1 MIERDRYVPPDETK
15 SQTKKEPP
23 FKIDFRFLLFK
34 LFFPHLQ
41 KRGKREYITAL
52 ILRSSVYLAISFGLS
67 ILFGTLMFFMDD
79 LFMISTLTWSP
90 DQILVLPFV
99 FIFLVEF
106 LTAETLV
113 TIFILTIVLP
123 FFIAGITTSY
133 IWKNEARDLVL
144 ISSVITFA
152 LFILLHLSQ
161 ELLFTSFGNVRA
173 AILSNF
179 IYYGYVMIF
188 AFSFLIFS
196 ALGGYVGVQTGK
208 LIIKIRAVKKGAKV
222 SFSPLILPEMPLSV
236 KTIFDLE
243 LPSLEEEEQFSKL
256 SLVYLNQKV
265 ERVLRTSR
273 SKTCT
278 YFEGGECA
286 YLGYVTASHKYQI
299 CVREF
304 WPVCKVYAF
313 LKQSSKIME
322 EVNREEKNVRKS

>member
-15 SQTKKEPP
+15 TQTKKDPP
-23 FKIDFRFLLFK
+23 FKIDFRFLLYR

-52 ILRSSVYLAISFGLS
+52 ILRSSLYLAISFGLS
-67 ILFGTLMFFMDD
+67 ILSGTLLFFMDD

-106 LTAETLV
+106 YTAEALV
-113 TIFILTIVLP
+113 TFFMLNIILP

-144 ISSVITFA
+144 ISSFITFT

-161 ELLFTSFGNVRA
+161 ELLFTSFGTVRA

-179 IYYGYVMIF
+179 IYYGYVMMF

-196 ALGGYVGVQTGK
+196 ALGGYLGVQTGK

-243 LPSLEEEEQFSKL
+243 LPSLEEEQFSKL

-265 ERVLRTSR
+265 ERILRKTR

-278 YFEGGECA
+278 YFEDGECA

-299 CVREF
+299 CMREY
-304 WPVCKVYAF
+304 WPICKVYAF
-313 LKQSSKIME
+313 LKQSSKIIE
-322 EVNREEKNVRKS
+322 EINREEKSVKES

>member
-15 SQTKKEPP
+15 PKTKKEPP
-23 FKIDFRFLLFK
+23 FKIDFRFLLYRF
-34 LFFPHLQ
+34 FFPHLQ

-52 ILRSSVYLAISFGLS
+52 ILRGSVYLAISFSLS
-67 ILFGTLMFFMDD
+67 ILFGTLLFFIDD

-99 FIFLVEF
+99 FVFLVESY
-106 LTAETLV
+106 TAEALV
-113 TIFILTIVLP
+113 TIYILTIILP
-123 FFIAGITTSY
+123 FIVAGIVTSY
-133 IWKNEARDLVL
+133 FWKDEAQDLVL
-144 ISSVITFA
+144 ISSVITFT

-179 IYYGYVMIF
+179 IYYGYVMVF
-188 AFSFLIFS
+188 AFSFMIFS
-196 ALGGYVGVQTGK
+196 ALGGYLGVQTGK
-208 LIIKIRAVKKGAKV
+208 LIIKVRIVKRGAKV
-222 SFSPLILPEMPLSV
+222 SFSPLILPEIPISV

-265 ERVLRTSR
+265 ERVLRTTR

-299 CVREF
+299 CMREF
-304 WPVCKVYAF
+304 WPICKVYAF
-313 LKQSSKIME
+313 LKQSSKIIE
-322 EVNREEKNVRKS
+322 EVNREEKSVREN